1 MSKFRSIATRP
12 QTPEEFVSQA
22 KTIVTVEPP
31 PELNP
36 RVMKQVNIDVPETL
50 HWELQQLVKSMPD
63 MSMRKFIL
71 RSITT
76 EMERV
81 RAGQGA

>member
-1 MSKFRSIATRP
+1 VNKFRSVAKPAMTA
-12 QTPEEFVSQA
+12 EEFINQA
-22 KTIVTVEPP
+22 KTAVVPEIP

-36 RVMKQVNIDVPETL
+36 RIMRQVNIDVPETL
-50 HWELQQLVKSMPD
+50 HWEIQQMVKSLPD

-71 RSITT
+71 RAIGA
-76 EMERV
+76 EMDRV